1 MQINMQ
7 ISVKKGR
14 IVQPAWPWTTIG
26 RTYSS
31 FVCLTSNTPMWKPA
45 NTMQNIHSFLS
56 WTTLAALTESVV
68 KGSWSTI
75 PAIPKRPVGWNVCP
89 STYTSSVAA
98 VYRMWPTILVSS
110 CWLSLRKKK
119 TVEKIRIWH
128 VVTGRLRWFSG
139 RLFKSAFSP
148 MCFATLESNH
158 VLCGSV
164 LRQKVIVL
172 YSGHSGF
179 L

>member
-1 MQINMQ
+1 
-7 ISVKKGR
+7 
-14 IVQPAWPWTTIG
+14 
-26 RTYSS
+26 
-31 FVCLTSNTPMWKPA
+31 MWKPA

-119 TVEKIRIWH
+119 NSRKNTYMTCGNRSLTLVFGTIIQIRVFPNEFCYTRIQSRLVRVSFASKGHCTVFRA
-128 VVTGRLRWFSG
+128 LRFPLSII
-139 RLFKSAFSP
+139 P
-148 MCFATLESNH
+148 TVNTLKF
-158 VLCGSV
+158 G
-164 LRQKVIVL
+164 
-172 YSGHSGF
+172 
-179 L
+179 